1 MAVSIKL
8 SINYDPICEVAA
20 CRHRETLAYLLI
32 FDIQLNCLK
41 LFFFSSSL
49 NCQDV
54 SNGISLR
61 AIDDIWLLLL
71 HTNGHFG
78 WRTLAVLRSTTVN
91 TPDDNQNELDKKERS
106 ASEKETY
113 FLQNNIMKNRDKKFI

>member
-1 MAVSIKL
+1 MIQYVRSRPVVTAKL
-8 SINYDPICEVAA
+8 SHISWSSTFNWIVSS
-20 CRHRETLAYLLI
+20 
-32 FDIQLNCLK
+32 
-41 LFFFSSSL
+41 FFFISSL

-54 SNGISLR
+54 SDGISLR

>member
-1 MAVSIKL
+1 MIGYVRSRPVVIAKL
-8 SINYDPICEVAA
+8 SHISRDLRHSTELSEV
-20 CRHRETLAYLLI
+20 
-32 FDIQLNCLK
+32 
-41 LFFFSSSL
+41 FFLSSSL

-71 HTNGHFG
+71 HTNGHFV

-113 FLQNNIMKNRDKKFI
+113 FLSRII